1 MSEAPVVSMEQISIR
16 LEPELG
22 ERADALANALAS
34 RPEFKA
40 FRMTRAAAL
49 RMAMLEGLAVLEQ
62 RYAAE
67 LAPPKGRSK
76 R

>member
-1 MSEAPVVSMEQISIR
+1 VGEAVSVSMEQISIR
-16 LEPELG
+16 LEPELAA
-22 ERADALANALAS
+22 RADSLAAALAE

-49 RMAMLEGLAVLEQ
+49 RMAMLEGLTILEQ
-62 RYAAE
+62 RYPTG
-67 LAPPKGRSK
+67 APAKPKK